1 MRFTPDSTGIDPMK
15 IAVLSGKGGTGKTL
29 VSVNLAAAAKTS
41 TYIDCDVEEPNGH
54 LFFKPVGIQEEK
66 IYVKIPEV
74 NKNLCDGCRECV
86 VFCKYNAL
94 AYIKD
99 RLIVFEEICHSCGG
113 CILVCPEKAFSEKDK
128 EIGRIERGVS
138 GQVQVHSGIMNTG
151 EESGIPII
159 DRLLEGQDDDP
170 DLLTFIDCPPGTSC
184 IVMETVAGADYCVL
198 VAEPTIFGAH
208 NLAMVYQLVN
218 LMGKPLGVVL
228 NKIQEGDNPSEAF
241 CLEKGLPILGSIPFD
256 QKLGLINSKGEIA
269 VREDQGYRIWFEE
282 LLTVIL
288 EEACP

>member
-29 VSVNLAAAAKTS
+29 VSVNLAEVAGQAR
-41 TYIDCDVEEPNGH
+41 YLDCDVEEPNGH
-54 LFFKPVGIQEEK
+54 LFFKPGDLEIERGA
-66 IYVKIPEV
+66 VKIPV
-74 NKNLCDGCRECV
+74 VDQDKCTGCRKCV
-86 VFCKYNAL
+86 DFCQFNAL
-94 AYIKD
+94 AYI
-99 RLIVFEEICHSCGG
+99 REELIVFEEICHSCGG
-113 CILVCPEKAFSEKDK
+113 CVLVCPEKAFSEKDK